1 MAAAEEKKR
10 AAEERKAAAE
20 TAAEDRKRA
29 MEEQQAAASAAAE
42 EKKKAADARRA
53 AAVAAVERRK
63 TPPAPSVESAPSGV
77 PVIKS
82 WKKRPDGMCRRNFV
96 FFKIVRYSNLFLL
109 FSGGVSGRIYNSRS
123 FTDGDFVETSPITR
137 GELENGSVVATRSG
151 SRYFLSADTAVKQ
164 ANIFAAIKDLA
175 GAEPGATITLTRER
189 KEKEAKAAQE
199 AIEKAKP
206 RSTFSLFGLGFG
218 ESDDGPSPTP
228 APSPKPAPKVAAP
241 KKVAP
246 APKAAAAPRGVPT
259 VSRWKKNSDGSI
271 TGIISGSKA
280 FNDGE
285 RITTSAIKNGKI
297 SKGEVVVTGSGSK
310 YFLS

>member
-1 MAAAEEKKR
+1 M
-10 AAEERKAAAE
+10 
-20 TAAEDRKRA
+20 
-29 MEEQQAAASAAAE
+29 
-42 EKKKAADARRA
+42 
-53 AAVAAVERRK
+53 
-63 TPPAPSVESAPSGV
+63 
-77 PVIKS
+77 
-82 WKKRPDGMCRRNFV
+82 
-96 FFKIVRYSNLFLL
+96 
-109 FSGGVSGRIYNSRS
+109 SGRIYNSRS

-151 SRYFLSADTAVKQ
+151 SRYFLSAETAVKQ

-228 APSPKPAPKVAAP
+228 ASSPKPAPKVAA
-241 KKVAP
+241 A
-246 APKAAAAPRGVPT
+246 KAATAPRGVPT